1 MDLHIS
7 KNVIIGTTTVVTS
20 IFGYELYKNYPEIKK
35 WAWKKFIKIPFV
47 KKKVDKQIEVALSE
61 FKKNVLTPIS
71 DTPDF

>member
-35 WAWKKFIKIPFV
+35 WVWKKFIKIPFV
-47 KKKVDKQIEVALSE
+47 KKKSR
-61 FKKNVLTPIS
+61 
-71 DTPDF
+71 